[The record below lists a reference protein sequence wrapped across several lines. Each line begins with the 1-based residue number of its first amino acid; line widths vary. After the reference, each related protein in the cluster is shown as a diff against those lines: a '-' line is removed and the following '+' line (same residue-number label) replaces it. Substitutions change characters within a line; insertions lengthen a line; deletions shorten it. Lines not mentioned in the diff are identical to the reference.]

1 MAGFVLNK
9 LLFLAFGVIIS
20 AELIFMAV
28 LDFKSLLDKYIEEH
42 FVDEDNHSSPL
53 LSTKSILSFALP
65 PLPEKVS
72 QRHLARPSPA
82 DVNFQ
87 QLYSEKS
94 GETFSSMLLRLI
106 DETGKKSSE
115 IYSRAL
121 VDRRLFSKIANNID
135 YKPSKQT
142 ALAFA
147 FALRLNFS
155 DTQKLLATAGF
166 TLSNSSLF
174 DVIISFFLEY
184 EIFDIDSVNHTLY
197 EYHQPLLGC

>member
-1 MAGFVLNK
+1 
-9 LLFLAFGVIIS
+9 LFFNFGVIIP

-28 LDFKSLLDKYIEEH
+28 LDFKSQLDKYIEEH
-42 FVDEDNHSSPL
+42 FVDDNSPIPKNL
-53 LSTKSILSFALP
+53 LCFAVSP
-65 PLPEKVS
+65 PADLFE
-72 QRHLARPSPA
+72 RRRTRPSPTE
-82 DVNFQ
+82 VNFH
-87 QLYSEKS
+87 QLYSEKLV
-94 GETFSSMLLRLI
+94 ETFSAMLLRLI
-106 DETGKKSSE
+106 AETEKKASE

-147 FALRLNFS
+147 FALNLNYA

-184 EIFDIDSVNHTLY
+184 EIFDIDSVDQTLY